1 LVFASVGKP
10 FITRLADAYLL
21 ENAKTKPRLRKEA
34 LIESFRAFFGQSA
47 RRVSSHKR
55 FVNQNGI
62 LNGALVQVVHHYG
75 A

>member
-10 FITRLADAYLL
+10 FVTRLADAYLL

-47 RRVSSHKR
+47 RRVSSGRR
-55 FVNQNGI
+55 FMNQNGL
-62 LNGALVQVVHHYG
+62 LNGLLVQVVHHCG